1 MVEGGVL
8 PTLIHAFLPLLV
20 VFVAVTYVYLGGEYG
35 GHPTVHQNKAFV
47 HPPDRKLIDKAELLQ
62 AQLSEEAA
70 TRQRIEAHPKNVVL
84 GFGACLDGV
93 TRGTE
98 LLKELK
104 IGPVEHPQDHDVIT
118 SPQDLAETF
127 HYFFEHGAAAE
138 RYVSNKTLFDELVSG
153 VRGFG
158 DNYGSF
164 WRFGG
169 NAPHMGCRI
178 QMEGHKVLLG
188 AHVSKEL
195 RDQFATPLPVAGG
208 LAPSSPE
215 DSDDIHIILESVSDE
230 QWGNDT
236 CPRANRLA
244 LHSDAHSP
252 YLRGIEEVEEEINSG
267 AFNPDA
273 LVLGAFQMM
282 DGFPFPSDGERLQR
296 LQRARQLIDEQDPSV
311 KVHVELASF
320 ANSKFMKELYDT
332 GMLTRIDSL
341 GMNEQEL
348 ATFTDFL
355 RDCGLYAF
363 LLLTLLVS
371 KSATGDAGLIRASD
385 SRPKVRSVLDAL
397 RNLWQLIEKANENS
411 TSPRQVSR
419 IHVHTLA
426 FQAVMVK
433 TGAWN
438 RTAEAMSKASLI
450 AFRHVCGFKTDEDID
465 LSKGKVLLYD
475 TFVDSEDEDL
485 AQRRDVI
492 KTKHNNGVVCW
503 DDTRDAESTDKVT
516 ICLSPNII
524 CTKPVATIAAGD
536 NISGA
541 AVAVQI

>member
-1 MVEGGVL
+1 MVESGAL
-8 PTLIHAFLPLLV
+8 PTVINTFLPLLV
-20 VFVAVTYVYLGGEYG
+20 VFVAVAYVYFAGEYA
-35 GHPTVHQNKAFV
+35 GHEIVHHNKAFV
-47 HPPDRKLIDKAELLQ
+47 HPPDRKLIDKYDLLQ

-70 TRQRIEAHPKNVVL
+70 TRERIEAHPKSVVL

-98 LLKELK
+98 LLKELD
-104 IGPVEHPQDHDVIT
+104 IQPAEHPQDHDVIN

-138 RYVSNKTLFDELVSG
+138 RYVSNKTLFHQLVSA

-158 DNYGSF
+158 EQHGSF

-178 QMEGHKVLLG
+178 QMEGHNVLLG
-188 AHVSKEL
+188 AHVTKEL
-195 RDQFATPLPVAGG
+195 RDQFAAPLPVAGG
-208 LAPSSPE
+208 LAPTSTE

-230 QWGNDT
+230 LWGNDT

-244 LHSDAHSP
+244 LHSDVHSP
-252 YLRGIEEVEEEINSG
+252 YLRGIEEVEEEIDSG
-267 AFNPDA
+267 AFKPDA

-282 DGFPFPSDGERLQR
+282 DGFPFPAEGERLQR

-320 ANSKFMKELYDT
+320 ANSEFMKELYDT
-332 GMLTRIDSL
+332 GMLTRVDSL

-348 ATFTDFL
+348 TTFTDWL
-355 RDCGLYAF
+355 
-363 LLLTLLVS
+363 S
-371 KSATGDAGLIRASD
+371 KSPTSDGSLIRASD
-385 SRPKVRSVLDAL
+385 SRPKVRNVLDAL
-397 RNLWQLIEKANENS
+397 RNLWKLIEDANEGLN
-411 TSPRQVSR
+411 TTRKVTR

-426 FQAVMVK
+426 FQAVMIK

-438 RTAEAMSKASLI
+438 RTAEAMSKASLT
-450 AFRHVCGFKTDEDID
+450 AFRHVCGFATNEDID
-465 LSKGKVLLYD
+465 LNKGKVLLFD
-475 TFVDSEDEDL
+475 TFVDSEDEEL
-485 AQRRDVI
+485 AQRRDVV
-492 KTKHNNGVVCW
+492 KTRFHNGVVCW
-503 DDTRDAESTDKVT
+503 DDTRDSDSSEKVT

-524 CTKPVATIAAGD
+524 CTDPVATIAAGD